1 MICKECGAQ
10 IPDNATECEFCGAK
24 IKADTND
31 TSVSAEDNRNN
42 EFTADS
48 VRNTDEKPEEIF
60 DDNEKR
66 RREQMRRMMENK
78 KQQLSEIEKRRVE
91 KRQRQKRNRIMLVG
105 AICAAAVAAA
115 GIGTYYVAENVGEK
129 AIVDES
135 PVPTAT
141 AVSTPAAFTPAPSP
155 TAAPSPQIFT
165 SPAPNDASSGS
176 QSTHSWTASGSSSNG
191 SSSGGSSNAS
201 ASGKSSS
208 GGSSNGSASGKS
220 SSGGS
225 SNGSSNSKGSSSGGS
240 SSQTVKPSGKSSNA
254 IASQLATGGEVLYD
268 NSTGKY
274 LMTFTVGS
282 TRYYANVSPG
292 STTEQIQNKP
302 YTVTAQ
308 PTSQTYDGNTVYE
321 ITDLTNYEGDYILAN
336 SGTKLLTNSDI
347 KGMSKYD
354 LALARNEIYARHGRK
369 FQTAEY
375 NTYFSGK
382 SWYKLNPNYNY
393 SDDNSNLNE
402 TERKNVQFILDAERR

>member
-1 MICKECGAQ
+1 
-10 IPDNATECEFCGAK
+10 
-24 IKADTND
+24 
-31 TSVSAEDNRNN
+31 
-42 EFTADS
+42 
-48 VRNTDEKPEEIF
+48 
-60 DDNEKR
+60 
-66 RREQMRRMMENK
+66 
-78 KQQLSEIEKRRVE
+78 
-91 KRQRQKRNRIMLVG
+91 
-105 AICAAAVAAA
+105 
-115 GIGTYYVAENVGEK
+115 
-129 AIVDES
+129 
-135 PVPTAT
+135 
-141 AVSTPAAFTPAPSP
+141 
-155 TAAPSPQIFT
+155 
-165 SPAPNDASSGS
+165 
-176 QSTHSWTASGSSSNG
+176 
-191 SSSGGSSNAS
+191 
-201 ASGKSSS
+201 
-208 GGSSNGSASGKS
+208 
-220 SSGGS
+220 
-225 SNGSSNSKGSSSGGS
+225 
-240 SSQTVKPSGKSSNA
+240 
-254 IASQLATGGEVLYD
+254 
-268 NSTGKY
+268 
-274 LMTFTVGS
+274 MTFTVGS